1 MLIQMRKNYPGLVRN
16 HAKGRD
22 FGSYSSDMNYG
33 MVDVLHLL
41 ELLGNN
47 SDTAKSASR
56 AVKNCIAYC
65 DTNMENA
72 GGYDESDITLQLTPE
87 QQANFVSGGYY
98 ILCKAKEEGYI
109 TTNEDPRADD
119 MYLFIQSSKQLIDL
133 DDYAN
138 MSVAAHCSY
147 VIRDENGDLLD
158 FFDWEKSGWMILLSS
173 RVIFFCFDV
182 PTGFQKTFSGSN
194 IFALLT

>member
-1 MLIQMRKNYPGLVRN
+1 
-16 HAKGRD
+16 
-22 FGSYSSDMNYG
+22 MNYG

-56 AVKNCIAYC
+56 AVENCIAYS

-98 ILCKAKEEGYI
+98 ILCKAKEEGDI
-109 TTNEDPRADD
+109 TTEEDPRADD

>member
-16 HAKGRD
+16 RAKGRD

-41 ELLGNN
+41 GLLGNN

-56 AVKNCIAYC
+56 AVENCIAYS

-109 TTNEDPRADD
+109 TTEEDPRADD
-119 MYLFIQSSKQLIDL
+119 MYLFIQSS
-133 DDYAN
+133 
-138 MSVAAHCSY
+138 
-147 VIRDENGDLLD
+147 
-158 FFDWEKSGWMILLSS
+158 
-173 RVIFFCFDV
+173 
-182 PTGFQKTFSGSN
+182 
-194 IFALLT
+194 